1 MTAKLAATATL
12 DDNLLV
18 SDLINV
24 VGGTGLGNWRKLRA
38 LFCKVKSEVFILKKT
53 GMKMSAK

>member
-38 LFCKVKSEVFILKKT
+38 LFCKVKFEVFIFKKT
-53 GMKMSAK
+53 